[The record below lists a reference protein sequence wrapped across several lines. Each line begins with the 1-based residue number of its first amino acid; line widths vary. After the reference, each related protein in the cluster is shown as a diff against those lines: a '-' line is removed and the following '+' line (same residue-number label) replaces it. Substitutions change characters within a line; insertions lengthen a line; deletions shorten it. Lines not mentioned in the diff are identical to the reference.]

1 MYHATK
7 TLVKQN
13 DALFSYFAEL
23 ARLSNNLRN
32 ATLFRVR
39 QVLTFVE
46 KPEAQ
51 WTTNEREIHDEI
63 TAALPLMGPKFKM
76 PTKGKA
82 FLSYAFL
89 EALLQVTRN
98 PNYFAEGLPRQTCQQ
113 LIKEVVFNMKG
124 FYAACRA
131 YKKNPSAFTGRP
143 QLPGYGKSGGMR
155 KVIFTNQDCV
165 LYPCASGGLEVKFPK
180 TKERL
185 YIGDMPI
192 TGRLKQVEVLPSH
205 GIFVVSLIWDDGA
218 GQPEPVAE
226 PKRIC
231 AIDLGVNN
239 LAAITNNL
247 GLPCLLFKGGVA
259 KSINQY
265 YNKQVAKIVSEQT
278 KGSTKKFVPTEAFYA
293 MCRWREN
300 HLSDILNK
308 TAVRIIQWCQDNRID
323 TIVIGVNKFWKQGSD
338 MDKTNNQNFV
348 QLPFDR
354 FKKMIKYRAERV
366 GILVIEHEESY
377 TSKASFLDKDE
388 IPVYD
393 PDNVYENGERIRY
406 TFSGRRLGRG
416 LYKSA
421 DGSIINAD
429 LNGSANIMRKTLPE
443 AFTIGEGPH
452 FDEVMVIHHPEEEMM
467 RENRVRQQQIAKPIS
482 RSKQKRLNRKQHNVI
497 LLG

>member
-32 ATLFRVR
+32 AALFRVR

-51 WTTNEREIHDEI
+51 WTTNKREIHDEI

-76 PTKGKA
+76 PTKGKT
-82 FLSYAFL
+82 FLNYGFL
-89 EALLQVTRN
+89 NALLSVTRN
-98 PNYFAEGLPRQTCQQ
+98 PDYFAEKLPRQTSQQ
-113 LIKEVVFNMKG
+113 ILKEVVANMKS
-124 FYAACRA
+124 FYAACRS

-143 QLPGYGKSGGMR
+143 KLPGYGKSGGMR

-185 YIGDMPI
+185 YIGGMPI
-192 TGRLKQVEVLPSH
+192 DGRLKQVEVLPTH
-205 GIFVVSLIWDDGA
+205 GIFVVSLIWDAGA

-300 HLSDILNK
+300 HLSDLFHK

-323 TIVIGVNKFWKQGSD
+323 TIVIGVNKFWKQASN

-366 GILVIEHEESY
+366 GIQVIEHEESY
-377 TSKASFLDKDE
+377 TSKASFLDRDE

-393 PDNVYENGERIRY
+393 PDNVDENVERVRY
-406 TFSGRRLGRG
+406 SFSGRRVRRG
-416 LYKSA
+416 LYKTS
-421 DGSIINAD
+421 DGTIINAD
-429 LNGSANIMRKTLPE
+429 LNGSANIMRKALSDV
-443 AFTIGEGPH
+443 FTIGEEPH
-452 FDEVMVIHHPEEEMM
+452 FNEVVVIHHPEEEMM
-467 RENRVRQQQIAKPIS
+467 RENRKRQLQVAKPIS
-482 RSKQKRLNRKQHNVI
+482 RSKQKRLNRKQQNVI